1 MLCSAIGRNYIVA
14 EAGFLLGFAHGWY
27 YTALLTVNT
36 VFMSSV
42 SANTTPFWSSRLAFV
57 LAASGSAVGLGNI
70 WRFPYVVGE
79 SGGGAF
85 VLLYLLFTLLLGL
98 PLLIAELFVG
108 RRGGANPADAY
119 RNVAQ
124 EFGSSRAWR
133 MVGWMGIVTALLML
147 SFYSVIAGWGMA
159 YVGEAWRGSFS
170 AGLGDAVGL
179 FGKLVSNPMR
189 LFAWHSVFMLV
200 TTMVLIAGVRRGIEP
215 VVKLFVPLLLLLLI
229 GMVALAYQQP
239 SFNAAWDFI
248 FSADFT
254 KLSPSAVMSALGMA
268 FFSLSIGAG
277 TMMMYGAYLPKD
289 VSIPRVAIAVM
300 IVDSGVALLAG
311 LAIFPWV
318 FAFDLP
324 TSEGPGLAFQVLPMA
339 FSQIADGNQ
348 LALLFF
354 ALLVV
359 AAFTSAIS
367 LMEPAVSWLMA
378 RSELAR
384 GPAAFLIG
392 TLVWL
397 LGLVTV
403 FSFNLWQDWRPLGW
417 FSPWEDLNA
426 FQLIDG
432 FSSNILL
439 PLGGFAL
446 AWFVTRFISRDELA
460 AEMGMSRVIFV
471 AWRMLLQ
478 YMVRIAIGLI
488 LLDAVGLI
496 PWLADIFN
504 VEWG

>member
-1 MLCSAIGRNYIVA
+1 
-14 EAGFLLGFAHGWY
+14 
-27 YTALLTVNT
+27 
-36 VFMSSV
+36 MSSV
-42 SANTTPFWSSRLAFV
+42 SPISSPRWSSRLAFV

-85 VLLYLLFTLLLGL
+85 VLLYLLFILLLGL

-108 RRGGANPADAY
+108 RRGGANPADSY

-170 AGLGDAVGL
+170 DGLGDAVGL
-179 FGKLVSNPMR
+179 FNGLMSDPMR
-189 LFAWHSVFMLV
+189 LFAWHSVFMILTTSVLV
-200 TTMVLIAGVRRGIEP
+200 AGVKKGIEP
-215 VVKLFVPLLLLLLI
+215 VVKLLVPLLLLILCAL
-229 GMVALAYQQP
+229 VALGYQQP
-239 SFNAAWDFI
+239 SFNVAWDFL
-248 FSADFT
+248 FSADFS
-254 KLSPSAVMSALGMA
+254 KLTPAAFMAALGMA

-277 TMMMYGAYLPKD
+277 TMIMYGAYLPRD

-300 IVDSGVALLAG
+300 LVDTSVALLAG

-324 TSEGPGLAFQVLPMA
+324 VSEGPGLAFQVIPMA
-339 FSQIADGNQ
+339 FSQLADGNN

-354 ALLVV
+354 LLLVL
-359 AAFTSAIS
+359 ATFTSAIS

-392 TLVWL
+392 ALVWL
-397 LGLVTV
+397 GGLITV
-403 FSFNLWQDWRPLGW
+403 FSFNLWSDWRPLAW
-417 FSPWEDLNA
+417 IPNWSDLNA
-426 FQLIDG
+426 FQVIDG

-446 AWFVTRFISRDELA
+446 AWFVTRFIARDELA
-460 AEMGMSRVIFV
+460 AELGMSRVVFV
-471 AWRMLLQ
+471 GWRVLLQ
-478 YMVRIAIGLI
+478 YVVRIAIGLI
-488 LLDAVGLI
+488 LLDAIGLLQ
-496 PWLADIFN
+496 WLADIFN
-504 VEWG
+504 LGWR

>member
-1 MLCSAIGRNYIVA
+1 
-14 EAGFLLGFAHGWY
+14 
-27 YTALLTVNT
+27 
-36 VFMSSV
+36 MSSV
-42 SANTTPFWSSRLAFV
+42 SAHTIPFWSSRLAFV

-70 WRFPYVVGE
+70 WRFPYIAGE
-79 SGGGAF
+79 GGGGAF
-85 VLLYLLFTLLLGL
+85 VLVYLLFILLLGL

-108 RRGGANPADAY
+108 RRGRANPADAY

-133 MVGWMGIVTALLML
+133 MVGWMGVVTALLIL

-159 YVGEAWRGSFS
+159 YVGEALNGSFS

-179 FGKLVSNPMR
+179 FGGLVSDPMR
-189 LFAWHSVFMLV
+189 LFAWHSVFMVV
-200 TTMVLIAGVRRGIEP
+200 TTAVLVVGVRRGIEP
-215 VVKLFVPLLLLLLI
+215 VVKLFVPLLLVILI
-229 GMVALAYQQP
+229 ALVVMGYQQP
-239 SFNAAWDFI
+239 SFAAAWDFL
-248 FSADFT
+248 FSADFK
-254 KLSPSAVMSALGMA
+254 KLTPTAIMSALGMA
-268 FFSLSIGAG
+268 FFSLSVGAG
-277 TMMMYGAYLPKD
+277 TMMMYGAYLPSN

-300 IVDSGVALLAG
+300 LVDTGVALLAG

-324 TSEGPGLAFQVLPMA
+324 ASEGPGLAFQMLPMA
-339 FSQIADGNQ
+339 FSQLANGNL

-354 ALLVV
+354 TLLVI

-367 LMEPAVSWLMA
+367 LMEPGVAWLMA

-384 GPAAFLIG
+384 GPSAFLIG

-403 FSFNLWQDWRPLGW
+403 FSFNLWQDWRPLVW
-417 FSPWEDLNA
+417 FSPWENLNG

-439 PLGGFAL
+439 PLGGLAL

-460 AEMGMSRVIFV
+460 AELGMSPVMFV
-471 AWRMLLQ
+471 VWRMMLQ

-488 LLDAVGLI
+488 LLDALGVI
-496 PWLADIFN
+496 RWLANIFN
-504 VEWG
+504 VEWY